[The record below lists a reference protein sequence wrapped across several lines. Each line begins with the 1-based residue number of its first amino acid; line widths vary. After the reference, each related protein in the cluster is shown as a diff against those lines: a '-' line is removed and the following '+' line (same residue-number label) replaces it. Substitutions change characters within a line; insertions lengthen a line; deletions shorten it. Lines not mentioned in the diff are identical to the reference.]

1 MTLNEKIL
9 RYTQKLPPSFQEE
22 LLDYL
27 QYLTIKAEQQEK
39 KEWSTLSLTSAM
51 RGIDEEEAVYSVADI
66 KVVFA

>member
-27 QYLTIKAEQQEK
+27 QYLTMKAEQQEK
-39 KEWSTLSLTSAM
+39 QEWSLMSLTSAM
-51 RGIDEEEAVYSVADI
+51 RGINEEEPAYGVADI